1 MNICTVNR
9 GFRLAEVINWSNLGL
24 SIAEVGG
31 FVLVESSGTVN
42 ITPDRGF
49 TKPTKQ
55 SKIRVFISF
64 QASFMTHQYS
74 DIIDIFN
81 QTFYSSFNTKLEL
94 GADEPIY
101 LPADDDIP
109 HHRIVFARGFY
120 ASALH
125 EIAHWCVAGPERRLL
140 EDFGY
145 WYEPD
150 GRTESVQAEF
160 EKVEIRPQAYE
171 WIIATSAG
179 FPFNVSC
186 DNLHGD
192 FEPDRLAFMNKVH
205 SEVMGIFEAGLPPRV
220 KMLSEAL
227 RSFYDVEPLC
237 TSQFIVK

>member
-1 MNICTVNR
+1 MP
-9 GFRLAEVINWSNLGL
+9 LLVIGLYRALKKTQNAPVLLLKFNL
-24 SIAEVGG
+24 
-31 FVLVESSGTVN
+31 
-42 ITPDRGF
+42 
-49 TKPTKQ
+49 
-55 SKIRVFISF
+55 
-64 QASFMTHQYS
+64 MTHQYP

-81 QTFYSSFNTKLEL
+81 QTFFESYNTKLEL

-101 LPADDDIP
+101 LPADEQIS

-171 WIIATSAG
+171 WIIAMSAG